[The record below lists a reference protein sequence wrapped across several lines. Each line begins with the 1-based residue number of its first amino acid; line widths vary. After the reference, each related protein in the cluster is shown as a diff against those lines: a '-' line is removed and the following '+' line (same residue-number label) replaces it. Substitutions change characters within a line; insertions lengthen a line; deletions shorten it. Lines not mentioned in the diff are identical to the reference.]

1 MPYKPDLKPTNS
13 LQFNFFEKK
22 KKLNEDLSN
31 LRLPVGFFFFLILK
45 TMNLPLEKK
54 SRLTIRLIKEPNN
67 SFRLLKIF

>member
-31 LRLPVGFFFFLILK
+31 LRLPVGFFFFFNSK
-45 TMNLPLEKK
+45 NDEFAFGKK
-54 SRLTIRLIKEPNN
+54 ITAYN
-67 SFRLLKIF
+67 SVN